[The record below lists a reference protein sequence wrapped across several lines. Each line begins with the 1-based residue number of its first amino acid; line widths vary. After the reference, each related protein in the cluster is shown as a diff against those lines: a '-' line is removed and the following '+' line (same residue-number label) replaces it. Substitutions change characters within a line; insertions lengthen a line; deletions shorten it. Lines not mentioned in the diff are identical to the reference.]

1 MIYIYI
7 YIKHSICHVSYLFTF
22 FYSLVNKPSNSKFRI
37 NSETGILTAT
47 SSLGQERVRLFHVEV
62 IAKDR
67 GSPSQSSTGLVE
79 IQVDA
84 PSSTSLKFQNVSYEV
99 NVPENSMSGTDV
111 VQVIAFRSDDRR
123 ERITYS
129 FGSGNEDNLF
139 EINSN
144 NGLIRVRDSQQ
155 IDYEL
160 ISEVNLVVVA
170 QASGET
176 PLYAYANVHVNIVD
190 MNDNSPRFTQ
200 DRYVSSV
207 WEGNNKG
214 TYVIQVSA
222 TDDDVGANANMVYY
236 IVDGNHDDAFVIDPP
251 FSGIVK
257 TNIVLD
263 REIRETY
270 RLTIIATDDGAPE
283 MTGTC
288 TLRINIVDVNDNQ
301 PTFPPHSLVQ
311 VSEGSY
317 PCNKK
322 YFSIFKF
329 IHVLRLYI

>member
-1 MIYIYI
+1 M
-7 YIKHSICHVSYLFTF
+7 
-22 FYSLVNKPSNSKFRI
+22 FRI
-37 NSETGILTAT
+37 NSGTGILTAT
-47 SSLGQERVRLFHVEV
+47 SALSLDNGKLFHIQV
-62 IAKDR
+62 IAQDR
-67 GSPSQSSTGLVE
+67 GNPPRSSTGLVE
-79 IQVDA
+79 IQVGE
-84 PSSTSLKFQNVSYEV
+84 PSEVNLKFQNSSYEI
-99 NVPENSMSGTDV
+99 NVPENSPLGFDV
-111 VQVIAFRSDDRR
+111 VQVTASRTDDRR

-139 EINSN
+139 DINS
-144 NGLIRVRDSQQ
+144 NGLIRIRDSEKF
-155 IDYEL
+155 DYEL
-160 ISEVNLVVVA
+160 ISRVDLVVVA
-170 QASGET
+170 QTMGET
-176 PLYAYANVHVNIVD
+176 PLHAYTNVRVNIID

-200 DRYVSSV
+200 DRYISSV

-222 TDDDVGANANMVYY
+222 TDDDTGPNANIVYY
-236 IVDGNHDDAFVIDPP
+236 IVDGNRDDAFVIDPP

-270 RLTIIATDDGAPE
+270 RLTIIATDEGAPE

-311 VSEGSY
+311 VSEG
-317 PCNKK
+317 K
-322 YFSIFKF
+322 
-329 IHVLRLYI
+329 R

>member
-1 MIYIYI
+1 M
-7 YIKHSICHVSYLFTF
+7 
-22 FYSLVNKPSNSKFRI
+22 NKPSNSKFRI

-47 SSLGQERVRLFHVEV
+47 SPLGLERVHLFHVEV

-67 GSPSQSSTGLVE
+67 GTPSQSSTGLVE

-84 PSSTSLKFQNVSYEV
+84 PSSTTLKFQNVSYDV
-99 NVPENSMSGTDV
+99 NVPENSLSGTDV
-111 VQVIAFRSDDRR
+111 VQVTALRSDGMR

-139 EINSN
+139 EINNN
-144 NGLIRVRDSQQ
+144 NGLIRVRDPEG

-170 QASGET
+170 QASGEA

-222 TDDDVGANANMVYY
+222 TDDDMGPNANMVYY

-263 REIRETY
+263 REIRESY

-311 VSEGSY
+311 VSEGMKIY
-317 PCNKK
+317 HYNYCV
-322 YFSIFKF
+322 F
-329 IHVLRLYI
+329 ICLQKWIRL

>member
-1 MIYIYI
+1 M
-7 YIKHSICHVSYLFTF
+7 
-22 FYSLVNKPSNSKFRI
+22 
-37 NSETGILTAT
+37 
-47 SSLGQERVRLFHVEV
+47 EV
-62 IAKDR
+62 IARDR
-67 GSPSQSSTGLVE
+67 GTPSQSSTGLVE
-79 IQVDA
+79 IQVGEA
-84 PSSTSLKFQNVSYEV
+84 SETTLKFQNSSYVV
-99 NVPENSMSGTDV
+99 NLPENSAVGTDV
-111 VQVIAFRSDDRR
+111 VQVTALRSDDRR

-144 NGLIRVRDSQQ
+144 NGLIRVMDSERF
-155 IDYEL
+155 DYEM
-160 ISEVNLVVVA
+160 ISEIDLVIVA
-170 QASGET
+170 QASGDF
-176 PLYAYANVHVNIVD
+176 PLYAYANVRVNIVD

-222 TDDDVGANANMVYY
+222 TDDDTGPNANIVYY

-270 RLTIIATDDGAPE
+270 RLTIIATDEGAPE

-311 VSEGSY
+311 VSEGAS
-317 PCNKK
+317 
-322 YFSIFKF
+322 FSIL
-329 IHVLRLYI
+329 I